1 MDLQIYFFYN
11 FYDLLN
17 EILERV
23 VKFQQRDI
31 IVNIVAAQESCYA
44 TYVFSFRAPVHVQF
58 FTYEKNRTNL
68 KKGGRRNSV
77 TRFNAFLRSSRV
89 TQPSSFSWKIRS
101 AEQEIR
107 S

>member
-31 IVNIVAAQESCYA
+31 IVNIVVAQESCYA
-44 TYVFSFRAPVHVQF
+44 TYFSFLSEHLFMYNFSRM
-58 FTYEKNRTNL
+58 
-68 KKGGRRNSV
+68 KKIER
-77 TRFNAFLRSSRV
+77 
-89 TQPSSFSWKIRS
+89 I
-101 AEQEIR
+101 
-107 S
+107 

>member
-1 MDLQIYFFYN
+1 MYFFYN

-68 KKGGRRNSV
+68 KRGGKKKQCN
-77 TRFNAFLRSSRV
+77 
-89 TQPSSFSWKIRS
+89 
-101 AEQEIR
+101 EI
-107 S
+107 